1 MEIVIKASA
10 VALITAVGALL
21 IKKSNPEYSFL
32 LGVIGAAIILSSAA
46 VMLSTL
52 KETFDE
58 IIEKSGLSMAIFS
71 PLIKC
76 TVIAVTVKI
85 VSSMSRDS
93 GQSGIASSV
102 EFIGAAAA
110 LYTSLPLL
118 NSVARAALRVPRE

>member
-10 VALITAVGALL
+10 VALVTAVGALL

-32 LGVIGAAIILSSAA
+32 LGVIGAVIILASAA

-58 IIEKSGLSMAIFS
+58 IIEKSGLSAAIFS

-118 NSVARAALRVPRE
+118 NSVLKTIEELI

>member
-118 NSVARAALRVPRE
+118 NSVLKTIEELI